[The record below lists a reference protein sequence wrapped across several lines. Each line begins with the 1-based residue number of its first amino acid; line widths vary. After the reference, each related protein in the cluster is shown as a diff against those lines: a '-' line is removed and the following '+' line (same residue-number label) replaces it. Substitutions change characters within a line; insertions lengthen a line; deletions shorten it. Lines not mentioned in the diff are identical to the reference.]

1 MFQNMKVDIVYYKTN
16 SDFEMEFNLCGCCR
30 MRLLTDKATD
40 RKLMVHSLAR
50 AVSRSRIIMVV
61 GPLIGEEGSIATTAS
76 AIGSSLEK
84 VDNKLY
90 GIRTDAPINIIAGAT
105 PLVTSDGF
113 FGGCIIERGPQ
124 TMILLSE
131 SRTVRKTIVEN
142 LIHPYISELYAIEL
156 KNKAESIIESNTET
170 QDSKDVIT
178 NTAEAVSDLA
188 KETVAEGISEA
199 SAMAEAAAATVAA
212 ANIVKEAA
220 TLVSEVSDITDNAKE
235 PDELFLGVD
244 ETENIEPENGEEIVL
259 LTDYDTVTEPEEK
272 IDLIDE
278 IFEEDEDIEP
288 LSDDIQL
295 LDDVDMTYEAD
306 MGDEDIEL
314 VESNLGDA
322 DPVPF
327 EIATLVYD
335 ENQNPEEE
343 PFLEET
349 ENIEE
354 VAKEIIIDSEEEL
367 DEDYFYAP
375 ETERELVSI
384 VPEIEPE
391 EIIPENIKFT
401 QDDEI
406 FDEDDSIQKKVSSL
420 NIPIMVLT
428 ALLFVLILGI
438 CALLFLLP
446 RAGGVTPM
454 EYVKD
459 IFETLFK

>member
-61 GPLIGEEGSIATTAS
+61 GPLFGEEGSIATTAS

-335 ENQNPEEE
+335 ENQNPEED

-354 VAKEIIIDSEEEL
+354 VAKEIIIDSE
-367 DEDYFYAP
+367 DEVDEAYFYAP

>member
-61 GPLIGEEGSIATTAS
+61 GPLFGEEGSIATTAS

-199 SAMAEAAAATVAA
+199 SLMAEAAAATVAA

-259 LTDYDTVTEPEEK
+259 LTDYDTDTESEEK

-327 EIATLVYD
+327 EIAALVYD

>member
-61 GPLIGEEGSIATTAS
+61 GPLFGEEGSIATTAS

-156 KNKAESIIESNTET
+156 KNKAESIIESNIET
-170 QDSKDVIT
+170 QDSKDLIT

-244 ETENIEPENGEEIVL
+244 EAENIEPENGEEIVL

-306 MGDEDIEL
+306 MCDEDIEL
-314 VESNLGDA
+314 VESNLGDL

>member
-61 GPLIGEEGSIATTAS
+61 GPLFGEEGSIATTAS

-170 QDSKDVIT
+170 QDSKDLIT

-244 ETENIEPENGEEIVL
+244 EAENIEPENGEEIVL

-306 MGDEDIEL
+306 MCDEDIEL
-314 VESNLGDA
+314 VESNLGDL

>member
-61 GPLIGEEGSIATTAS
+61 GPLFGEEGSIATTAS

-170 QDSKDVIT
+170 QDSKDVIA
-178 NTAEAVSDLA
+178 NTVEAVSDLA

-199 SAMAEAAAATVAA
+199 SVMAEAAAATVAA

-244 ETENIEPENGEEIVL
+244 EAENIEPENGEEIVL

-306 MGDEDIEL
+306 MCDEDIEL
-314 VESNLGDA
+314 VESNLGDL

>member
-61 GPLIGEEGSIATTAS
+61 GPLFGEEGSIATTAS

-170 QDSKDVIT
+170 QDSKDLIT

-375 ETERELVSI
+375 ETDRELVSI